1 LLRTFE
7 AVATNKDQRR
17 SVPSV
22 TSVLQDAAIVKL
34 VKRYGGP
41 TVTGWVRNAVASLR
55 TALTGASDNV
65 NETDDSAMF
74 RIVADVIHH
83 AHQQQSTRMR
93 RLVNA
98 TGVILHTNLGR
109 APLSDAAVAAIE
121 QISGGGNIEINTS
134 TGVRSYRGHQLQPL
148 WHALTGCEDSLVVN
162 NNAGATLLTLQSLC
176 CGREVVISRGQLIEI
191 GGSFRLPEIFEMG
204 GVTLR
209 EVGTTNRTQLSDY
222 ENAIGPNTAAIM
234 KVHPSNYRV
243 VGFTSEPE
251 IEGIV
256 EIARRHNILAI
267 DDIGSGSL
275 VDVTK
280 YGLPCEPTFQDSLN
294 SGADLALG
302 SGDKLLGGPQAGIIL
317 GRADLIATIRHHP
330 LARCIRVDKLAMA
343 ALDATLNAYQL
354 GRAEKEIPVLE
365 LLSASM
371 DSLWSRAKQVAAAIG
386 ATRDD
391 LRLDVRETTAAV
403 GGGSVPGVEFPSVA
417 IFCEGGGLT
426 TESIATALRTGS
438 PGLMTR
444 IQDDQVVIDFRSIR
458 WRDDADVV
466 SAVRNVSAG

>member
-1 LLRTFE
+1 
-7 AVATNKDQRR
+7 VATNKDQRR

-22 TSVLQDAAIVKL
+22 TAILQNAAIDEL
-34 VKRYGGP
+34 VQQSGRA
-41 TVTGWVRNAVASLR
+41 TVTDWIRDAIASLR
-55 TALTGASDNV
+55 TDLSHSSDSGSAPH
-65 NETDDSAMF
+65 DSAMS
-74 RIVADVIHH
+74 RIVADVMHH
-83 AHQQQSTRMR
+83 AHQHQSTRMR

-121 QISGGGNIEINTS
+121 QISGGGNVEINTT
-134 TGVRSYRGHQLQPL
+134 TGVRSYRGHQLQPH

-162 NNAGATLLTLQSLC
+162 NNAGATLLTLQALC
-176 CGREVVISRGQLIEI
+176 TGREVVISRGQLIEI
-191 GGSFRLPEIFEMG
+191 GGSFRLPEIFEMS

-209 EVGTTNRTQLSDY
+209 EVGTTNRTRLSDY
-222 ENAIGPNTAAIM
+222 EDAIGPNTAAIM

-243 VGFTSEPE
+243 VGFTSEPQ

-275 VDVTK
+275 VDVTR
-280 YGLPCEPTFQDSLN
+280 YGFPYEPTFQDSLN
-294 SGADLALG
+294 AGADLVLG

-317 GRADLIATIRHHP
+317 GRTDLIVTIRQHP

-354 GRAEKEIPVLE
+354 GRAESEIPVLE

-386 ATRDD
+386 AKRND
-391 LRLDVRETTAAV
+391 LRLDVRETTATV
-403 GGGSVPGVEFPSVA
+403 GGGSVPGVGISSVA
-417 IFCEGGGLT
+417 IHCQSKGLT
-426 TESIATALRTGS
+426 TESIASGLRTGS

-466 SAVRNVSAG
+466 SAVSNLSAS